1 MSVKSKDFIAKAR
14 GIVGGVRPRSLG
26 DFLDDDKQDDV
37 RKAVE
42 TEGRT
47 DDVRKA
53 VETEGHTDDVRK
65 AVETESR
72 IDDVRKA
79 VETESRIDDV
89 RKAVET
95 ESRID
100 DVRKAEDRKTGR
112 EEFRFNT
119 NLIERLRR
127 CAFETRRKKTAIVQ
141 EALDRY
147 LKAQGY

>member
-42 TEGRT
+42 TESRT
-47 DDVRKA
+47 
-53 VETEGHTDDVRK
+53 
-65 AVETESR
+65 
-72 IDDVRKA
+72 
-79 VETESRIDDV
+79 
-89 RKAVET
+89 
-95 ESRID
+95 D

-119 NLIERLRR
+119 DLTERLRR

-141 EALDRY
+141 EALNLY
-147 LKAQGY
+147 LKAQGF

>member
-1 MSVKSKDFIAKAR
+1 MSVKSKDFTAKAR
-14 GIVGGVRPRSLG
+14 GIVGNVRPRSLG

-42 TEGRT
+42 TESR
-47 DDVRKA
+47 
-53 VETEGHTDDVRK
+53 TDDVRK

-72 IDDVRKA
+72 
-79 VETESRIDDV
+79 T
-89 RKAVET
+89 
-95 ESRID
+95 D

-112 EEFRFNT
+112 EEFRFDA

-147 LKAQGY
+147 LKAQGF

>member
-42 TEGRT
+42 TESR
-47 DDVRKA
+47 
-53 VETEGHTDDVRK
+53 TDDVRK

-72 IDDVRKA
+72 
-79 VETESRIDDV
+79 T
-89 RKAVET
+89 
-95 ESRID
+95 D

-119 NLIERLRR
+119 DLTERLRR

-141 EALDRY
+141 EALNLY
-147 LKAQGY
+147 LKAQGF

>member
-42 TEGRT
+42 TESRT

-53 VETEGHTDDVRK
+53 VETESHTDDVRK

-72 IDDVRKA
+72 TDDVRKA
-79 VETESRIDDV
+79 VETESR
-89 RKAVET
+89 T
-95 ESRID
+95 D

-119 NLIERLRR
+119 DLTERLRR

-141 EALDRY
+141 EALNLY
-147 LKAQGY
+147 LKAQGF

>member
-1 MSVKSKDFIAKAR
+1 MSAKSKDFIAKAR

-42 TEGRT
+42 TESRT
-47 DDVRKA
+47 
-53 VETEGHTDDVRK
+53 
-65 AVETESR
+65 
-72 IDDVRKA
+72 
-79 VETESRIDDV
+79 
-89 RKAVET
+89 
-95 ESRID
+95 D

-112 EEFRFNT
+112 EEFRFDT

-147 LKAQGY
+147 LKAQGF

>member
-1 MSVKSKDFIAKAR
+1 MSVKSKDFTAKAR
-14 GIVGGVRPRSLG
+14 GIVGNVRPRSLG

-42 TEGRT
+42 TESR
-47 DDVRKA
+47 
-53 VETEGHTDDVRK
+53 TDDVRK

-72 IDDVRKA
+72 TDDVRKA
-79 VETESRIDDV
+79 VETESR
-89 RKAVET
+89 T
-95 ESRID
+95 D

-112 EEFRFNT
+112 EEFRFDA

-147 LKAQGY
+147 LKAQGF

>member
-42 TEGRT
+42 TESRT
-47 DDVRKA
+47 
-53 VETEGHTDDVRK
+53 
-65 AVETESR
+65 
-72 IDDVRKA
+72 
-79 VETESRIDDV
+79 
-89 RKAVET
+89 
-95 ESRID
+95 D

-112 EEFRFNT
+112 EEFRFDA

-141 EALDRY
+141 EALDHY
-147 LKAQGY
+147 LKVQGF